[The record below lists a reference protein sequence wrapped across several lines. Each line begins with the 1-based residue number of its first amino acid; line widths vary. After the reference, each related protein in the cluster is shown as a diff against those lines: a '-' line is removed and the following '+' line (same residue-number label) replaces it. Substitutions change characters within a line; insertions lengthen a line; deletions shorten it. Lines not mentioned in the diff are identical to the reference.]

1 MAKKVKT
8 YDIKVP
14 VFTTEVF
21 EKAKDMFGGISY
33 EHMTEFI
40 KNKLDKF
47 SNAKSPLAFEN
58 RNKTKKTVIN
68 EIKIHKN
75 SLDKNALLLQVSAYS
90 TNHYDGYLEAEEKIA
105 IQKNH
110 KIGSDTNFIM
120 LYPVIK
126 GIDSTNYTHHFLV
139 LVYEDP
145 TKSDDEIL
153 KLTRQLLNKI
163 LFIPIAN
170 IKLPTVLE
178 ELRKIKI
185 IPELQMKYSSI
196 HYNENDVD
204 ANYLEYLVDGKFSK
218 NKFHKFKNMPI
229 EKIEEII
236 ENPNED
242 DYQKKEAKLI
252 IGKKEYKITKEMIN
266 EAKDELKQTVE
277 KVFNMRTTITHEE
290 MENNLHDIDFI
301 FSKLSP
307 ILQNYMS
314 NGNDD

>member
-1 MAKKVKT
+1 MAKKIKT

-21 EKAKDMFGGISY
+21 EKAKDMFGGVSY
-33 EHMTEFI
+33 EHMTTFI
-40 KNKLDKF
+40 NKKLEVF
-47 SNAKSPLAFEN
+47 SNAKTPLAFEN

-68 EIKIHKN
+68 EVKIHKN
-75 SLDKNALLLQVSAYS
+75 DSDGNAILLQISAYS

-105 IQKNH
+105 FKKNH

-120 LYPVIK
+120 LYPIIK
-126 GIDSTNYTHHFLV
+126 GVDSTNYTHHFLV

-153 KLTRQLLNKI
+153 KLTKQLLNKI
-163 LFIPIAN
+163 LGIPVAN

-204 ANYLEYLVDGKFSK
+204 ANYSEYWVEGKFAK
-218 NKFHKFKNMPI
+218 NKSHKFKNMPI
-229 EKIEEII
+229 EKIEQII

-242 DYQKKEAKLI
+242 DYQKKEAKLT
-252 IGKKEYKITKEMIN
+252 IGKKEYKITTEMIN

-277 KVFNMRTTITHEE
+277 KVFNMRTTITHVE

-301 FSKLSP
+301 FSKLTP

-314 NGNDD
+314 NGNDE